1 MYELILNNLK
11 ASDQRLWFATCCR
24 LAKIYL
30 HDKNYS
36 QLENLL
42 FEMKQMCKLPG
53 MERDQGYMSFDKQK
67 GNLLMELF
75 SLEIQ
80 MCIEKKET
88 KKMKEV
94 WQIVEK
100 IQNDKNFGTVIEDPK
115 VMGLI
120 KECGAKMYMSE
131 RRW

>member
-1 MYELILNNLK
+1 
-11 ASDQRLWFATCCR
+11 
-24 LAKIYL
+24 
-30 HDKNYS
+30 
-36 QLENLL
+36 
-42 FEMKQMCKLPG
+42 